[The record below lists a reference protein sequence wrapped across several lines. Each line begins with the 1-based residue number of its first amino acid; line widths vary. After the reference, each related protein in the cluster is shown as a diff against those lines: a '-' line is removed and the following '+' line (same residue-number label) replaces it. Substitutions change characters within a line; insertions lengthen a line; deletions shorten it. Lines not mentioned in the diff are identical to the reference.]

1 MNLLKLQEL
10 CVADWFVVPWCC
22 LVCGGGRYLFVAW
35 YLFCMWRV
43 EIFGLMLCMEAFSI
57 GLVIFCTICC
67 CLVFILCVGNR
78 DFWSGVVCG
87 GVL

>member
-1 MNLLKLQEL
+1 MWRGEI
-10 CVADWFVVPWCC
+10 FVVA
-22 LVCGGGRYLFVAW
+22 R

-43 EIFGLMLCMEAFSI
+43 ENFGLMLCMEAFCI
-57 GLVIFCTICC
+57 GLVIFCSICY

-87 GVL
+87 GVLY